1 MNGICWLPSHKL
13 RYRINNS
20 LINDFGPK
28 YHPFIRVLQQKSAI
42 DQKVSTCT
50 GSLQAPC
57 INVATH
63 HFSMAGAR
71 MAVFLKASPS
81 CFHATLK
88 LGDQGCPTVFA
99 RVQVGW
105 LFFEKPSKLAKSDE
119 AHLFRMAK
127 ALVWA
132 G

>member
-1 MNGICWLPSHKL
+1 
-13 RYRINNS
+13 
-20 LINDFGPK
+20 
-28 YHPFIRVLQQKSAI
+28 
-42 DQKVSTCT
+42 
-50 GSLQAPC
+50 
-57 INVATH
+57 
-63 HFSMAGAR
+63 

-119 AHLFRMAK
+119 AHLFRMVK
-127 ALVWA
+127 VLVWA